1 MRAVRTTALVSLLAL
16 AAAACGGAEAG
27 SAPDRGLE
35 PEAVLQQATAE
46 LATQTVQLT
55 FSVEADA
62 EGQQVSAS
70 GEMAID
76 PERELAH
83 LTVAIDGLP
92 GLPGAGEM
100 ELVIDRTTVYVRG
113 DVLPD
118 AGWLKIDADHPGM
131 HGAFGPTEPTDPA
144 AFLEALQ
151 AATDIE
157 VAGTEEIRGVPT
169 THFRGTL
176 DLAAFLEEMPAGE
189 QKDAAAARDAFA
201 QFERQMGEL
210 NVSFDA
216 WVDGDQVPRR
226 FRIEVAPETAEG
238 SVVVTMDV
246 LEIGGELD
254 IEVPSGKDVTDL
266 GALDG
271 SMAAPALA

>member
-1 MRAVRTTALVSLLAL
+1 MRGVRSIALVSVLAL
-16 AAAACGGAEAG
+16 GAAACGGSESGPASDPALD
-27 SAPDRGLE
+27 PQ
-35 PEAVLQQATAE
+35 AVLQQATAD
-46 LATQTVQLT
+46 LATQTVELT
-55 FSVEADA
+55 FTVEADA
-62 EGQQVSAS
+62 EGRQVSAS

-83 LTVAIDGLP
+83 LTVAVDGLP

-113 DVLPD
+113 DALPD
-118 AGWLKIDADHPGM
+118 AGWLKVDADHTAM
-131 HGAFGPTEPTDPA
+131 HGAFGPTEPADPA
-144 AFLEALQ
+144 AFLDALRT
-151 AATDIE
+151 ATDIE
-157 VAGTEEIRGVPT
+157 IAGTEEIRGVPT

-176 DLAAFLEEMPAGE
+176 DLAAFLEQVPAAKE
-189 QKDAAAARDAFA
+189 KDAAAARDAFA
-201 QFERQMGEL
+201 RFERQMGEL

-216 WVDGDQVPRR
+216 WVDGDEVPRR

-271 SMAAPALA
+271 EMAAPAFA